1 MGAIW
6 PAWDNPGPPEPLLLR
21 HFQGVRRVVF
31 EGAGSVGPHCHALPI
46 YDLPCEMG
54 VFLAGRLRSPVG
66 LGRARVH
73 FPDTLA
79 RTIMSFLY
87 L

>member
-6 PAWDNPGPPEPLLLR
+6 PAWDNPGPSELPLLR
-21 HFQGVRRVVF
+21 QYQGVRRVVF

-46 YDLPCEMG
+46 DDLPCEMG

-66 LGRARVH
+66 LGRARVNL
-73 FPDTLA
+73 PDALA
-79 RTIMSFLY
+79 RRIIMSFL
-87 L
+87 